1 MMPGEKGGSPPHTR
15 GKARA
20 RKFSSTAK
28 RITPAHAG
36 KSIVS
41 ASLLVLSWD
50 HPRTRGEKLTLFL
63 KNTMLLRITPA
74 HAGKSGRSGAH
85 WCDREDHPR
94 TRGEKRFR
102 LTTRVI
108 SPWIT
113 PAHAGKSPRC
123 GFIGNSPWDT
133 PAHAGKRLSAVC
145 PDVRHGDHPRTRGEK
160 LNSSLDGLKILGSP
174 PHTRGKAVFRGS
186 IAPGAGITP
195 AHAGKRMVTRLL
207 TEWNRD
213 HPRTRGE
220 KVPV

>member
-1 MMPGEKGGSPPHTR
+1 MSPPL
-15 GKARA
+15 
-20 RKFSSTAK
+20 FSFF
-28 RITPAHAG
+28 PG
-36 KSIVS
+36 
-41 ASLLVLSWD
+41 
-50 HPRTRGEKLTLFL
+50 
-63 KNTMLLRITPA
+63 ITPA

-195 AHAGKRMVTRLL
+195 AHAGKSRFSCSIAPGAGITPAYAGKRC
-207 TEWNRD
+207 NRQ
-213 HPRTRGE
+213 RNS
-220 KVPV
+220 